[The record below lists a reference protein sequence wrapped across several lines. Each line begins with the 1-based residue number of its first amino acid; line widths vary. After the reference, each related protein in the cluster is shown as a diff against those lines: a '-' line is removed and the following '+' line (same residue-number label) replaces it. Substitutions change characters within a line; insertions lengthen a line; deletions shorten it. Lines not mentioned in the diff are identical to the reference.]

1 MSRTRSASGAREGGD
16 DFQHLVAWN
25 RILRAL
31 PEQRGL
37 VSVEVEALGVGNVDD
52 VVIRSSTVPHEFTQ
66 VRYGVDLTT
75 PIDIDY
81 LLTSK
86 EKGTSLLTKFRDS
99 WRDLGGAGDRP
110 RLQLVTNKLADP
122 SDILLRSVDGR
133 RSTLAPALRAASPG
147 SALARV
153 RTQLADH
160 LKVDEDELLAFLD
173 DLRLRLGCHYPNEAE
188 GAASLML
195 ASGMDHRDNA
205 VRAGIDLVRQWVLDG
220 RRLLTA
226 DEVREHITAAGL
238 IADAPWATLM
248 IQAIAHDP
256 LAADSDVALDLVD
269 NYDGDTPATR
279 RAVHPGAYKAMQ
291 DEISAAGEALRAAGQ
306 LRVMVSGA
314 MRLGTWFAAGAAL
327 PEVAGHTV
335 LCGRASQFW
344 VSDEH
349 AAPRALDVRQLS
361 IGDGSVLAVALAF
374 SADPTED
381 VEAFVRDAGTPVN
394 SLVTIGAPDMARIVE
409 QREANGYALAIK
421 HHVRQELRA
430 QRCEEVHL
438 FMAAPAGLALLLGHT
453 WNRVAPTVV
462 WEDLGIRGYEPAYR
476 FSG

>member
-1 MSRTRSASGAREGGD
+1 MSSIRSASGARQGGD

-25 RILRAL
+25 RILRSL

-37 VSVEVEALGVGNVDD
+37 VSVEVEAIGAGNVDD

-86 EKGTSLLTKFRDS
+86 ETGTSLLTKFHRS
-99 WRDLGGAGDRP
+99 WHDLGGATDRP

-122 SDILLRSVDGR
+122 TDTLLRSVDGR
-133 RSTLAPALRAASPG
+133 LSTVSPALRAASPG
-147 SALARV
+147 SALGRV
-153 RTQLADH
+153 RAQLADH
-160 LKVDEDELLAFLD
+160 LTIGEDELLTFLD
-173 DLRLRLGCHYPNEAE
+173 DLRFRLGCHFPNEAE

-195 ASGMDHRDNA
+195 ASGMDHRDSA
-205 VRAGIDLVRQWVLDG
+205 VRVGIDLVRQWVLDG

-226 DEVREHITAAGL
+226 DEVREHIAAAGV

-248 IQAIAHDP
+248 IQAIDHDP
-256 LAADSDVALDLVD
+256 LAADSDVALDFVD

-279 RAVHPGAYKAMQ
+279 RAVHPGAYAAMHG
-291 DEISAAGEALRAAGQ
+291 EIAAAGERLSAAGQ
-306 LRVMVSGA
+306 QRVMVSGP
-314 MRLGTWFAAGAAL
+314 MRLATWFAAGAAL

-335 LCGRASQFW
+335 RCGRASQPW
-344 VSDEH
+344 ASDEQ
-349 AAPRALDVRQLS
+349 ATPLDLDVRRLTM
-361 IGDGSVLAVALAF
+361 GDGPILGVALAF
-374 SADPTED
+374 SADPTAD
-381 VEAFVRDAGTPVN
+381 VEAFIRGAGIPVK
-394 SLVTIGAPDMARIVE
+394 SLVTIGAPDTARVRDQE
-409 QREANGYALAIK
+409 EANGYAVAIK
-421 HHVRQELRA
+421 LRVRQELRE

-462 WEDLGIRGYEPAYR
+462 WEDLGIRGYELAYR
-476 FSG
+476 FGG